1 MTDRLDL
8 PRRYRE
14 QLQELLRDHVPDA
27 EVWAFGSRV
36 NGESHEASDLDLVI
50 RGPMLEPLGAELAHL
65 VDALESSRIPI
76 LVEVFDW
83 ARLPESFHSEI
94 ERDYV
99 VVQRQPVQRG
109 RSPRQLPG

>member
-8 PRRYRE
+8 PPRYRE

-50 RGPMLEPLGAELAHL
+50 RGPMLEPLGAEFMHL
-65 VDALESSRIPI
+65 VDALDDSGIPI
-76 LVEVFDW
+76 LVEVLDW
-83 ARLPESFHSEI
+83 ARLPESFHREI
-94 ERDYV
+94 QRDYV

-109 RSPRQLPG
+109 